1 MESSLTLRIID
12 VPRYTEEKIAR
23 KLGDRLGP
31 FIGGDAYTQ
40 SNTHMYRFMYL
51 SHPMSVDPSVTFPP
65 RQGIQLL
72 PPQAGLD
79 YIKFT
84 LTLVPVPVYG

>member
-31 FIGGDAYTQ
+31 FIGVGEVHEAVHVGVAMAV
-40 SNTHMYRFMYL
+40 S
-51 SHPMSVDPSVTFPP
+51 FPH

-79 YIKFT
+79 YIKYT

>member
-31 FIGGDAYTQ
+31 FIGGEAYSH

-51 SHPMSVDPSVTFPP
+51 THPM
-65 RQGIQLL
+65 
-72 PPQAGLD
+72 
-79 YIKFT
+79 
-84 LTLVPVPVYG
+84 